1 MDNNFDMR
9 SLEKTSLSRRNFLV
23 SAGGAGVAVAFGA
36 LPEIA
41 FAAPG
46 NGTFDATAWV
56 AIGADGT
63 VTIMAPASEMGQ
75 GVMTVL
81 PLIIAE
87 ELDVDW
93 RHVRTVQSPSNAKV
107 YGNPAWGGKLTTYG
121 SSTVFGY
128 WDKLRLAGAQARKV
142 ILASA
147 AASLKVPASELTTE
161 NGVVIHKKSG
171 KKLSYAAIAK
181 AGKMPEGLTDA
192 TKDDLKAPAAYRYI
206 GKDVPRV
213 DIPLKVNGSGKYGQD
228 TELPNM
234 LYAAVLHPPVQGEK
248 PESVDDSAA
257 KAVKGIK
264 AITPMPFGVAVIGDT
279 VEGTKKAKALL
290 ESKVTWS
297 KTAPGRNYTSSK
309 IMEEYRQIA
318 ADKAQKGFPMVKK
331 GGDAP
336 AAVAGAAKTL
346 VVEYQNDHVT
356 HACMEPMNATAVV
369 KGDEVEIWASN
380 QSPSIMQELCAA
392 AVGTSPDKVTI
403 NTPLLGGGFGR
414 RSEGNEVVEAAL
426 LAKLMP
432 GTPIKVIWSREDDIA
447 NDTFRPLAG
456 QRIEVGLDASGNI
469 VGWHHR
475 TVCASVFKRT
485 APEIMQKTGGMD
497 PVAAGGGDVAYAF
510 PAQLVEYIR
519 ADRGIEV
526 GAWRG
531 ISPGY
536 MVFAIE
542 ATINELA
549 AMQGTDPVAYR
560 LALLKDNPRA
570 TAVVKAAAE
579 LCHWGKRKLPAGHA
593 MGFAYSNLIRGYQA
607 GAVEVS
613 LDEKS
618 GAIKVHNM
626 WGAVDCGRALQPHNV
641 TIQMEGSMLFGLGA
655 ALVEHLD
662 IVNGEVQQVN
672 FNQYKVQR
680 MADIPAIEIKVLSTD
695 NPPTGMGEAGVA
707 IPAPAIAAAVATL
720 TKGKWPRQLPMSP
733 ARVKAVLSA

>member
-1 MDNNFDMR
+1 MDNNFDMQIAE
-9 SLEKTSLSRRNFLV
+9 SSALSRRRFLV
-23 SAGGAGVAVAFGA
+23 GSGGIGVAVAFGA

-41 FAAPG
+41 FAAPAKG
-46 NGTFDATAWV
+46 AFEATAWV
-56 AIGADGT
+56 GIGTDGW

-81 PLIIAE
+81 PLMIAE

-93 RHVRTVQSPSNAKV
+93 RKVRTVQSPSLDKI

-142 ILASA
+142 LLASA
-147 AASLKVPASELTTE
+147 ASSWKVPVAELSTE
-161 NGVVIHKKSG
+161 TGVVVHKKSG
-171 KKLSYAAIAK
+171 KKITYAALAK
-181 AGKMPEGLTDA
+181 TAKMPDA
-192 TKDDLKAPAAYRYI
+192 LPEVTKDELKPASAYRYI

-213 DIPLKVNGSGKYGQD
+213 DVPSKVNGSGKYGQD
-228 TELPNM
+228 TELPGM

-248 PESVDDSAA
+248 PDQVDDSAA

-264 AITPMPFGVAVIGDT
+264 AIVPMPFGVAVIGDT

-290 ESKVTWS
+290 EKKVTWTN
-297 KTAPGRNYTSSK
+297 TAPARNYTSSK
-309 IMEEYRQIA
+309 ITEEYRQIA
-318 ADKAQKGFPMVKK
+318 ADKSQKGFPMVKK

-336 AAVAGAAKTL
+336 AAVAGAAK
-346 VVEYQNDHVT
+346 VVSAEYLNDHVSHT
-356 HACMEPMNATAVV
+356 CMEPMNATAVV

-380 QSPSIMQELCAA
+380 QSPSIMQALCAR
-392 AVGTSPDKVTI
+392 AVGTTPEKVKV

-414 RSEGNEVVEAAL
+414 RSEGAEVVEAVL
-426 LAKLMP
+426 LAKSMP

-447 NDTFRPLAG
+447 NDTFRPLGA
-456 QRIEVGLDASGNI
+456 QRIEVGLDANGNI

-475 TVCASVFKRT
+475 LVCASVFKRT
-485 APEIMQKTGGMD
+485 NPDVMQKTGGMD
-497 PVAAGGGDVAYAF
+497 AVAAGGGGVAYGF
-510 PAQLVEYIR
+510 PAQLVEFIR
-519 ADRGIEV
+519 ADRGVEV
-526 GAWRG
+526 GSWRG

-542 ATINELA
+542 AMINELA
-549 AMQGTDPVAYR
+549 AAKGVDPVAYR
-560 LALLKDNPRA
+560 LELLKDDARA

-579 LCHWGKRKLPAGHA
+579 LCQWGKRKLPAGHA

-607 GAVEVS
+607 GAVEIS
-613 LDEKS
+613 LDQQK

-626 WGAVDCGRALQPHNV
+626 WAVVDCGRALQPHNV
-641 TIQMEGSMLFGLGA
+641 WVQMEGSMLFGLGA
-655 ALVEHLD
+655 ALIEHVD

-680 MADIPAIEIKVLSTD
+680 MADIPPIEIKVISTD

-707 IPAPAIAAAVATL
+707 LPAPAIAAAVATL
-720 TKGKWPRQLPMSP
+720 TGGKQLRQLPMSP